1 MATGGGEMTL
11 VFAFPVLERLA
22 NPDDAVEGSKAWS
35 DYVGVVADMEPPEL
49 KANLEQTGAEPDF
62 VSGEFGSAG
71 SIAAIR
77 QRFASDRH
85 VFVGTTDEHQNI
97 AEALGWEYLSVEQ
110 AAEKAGW
117 ALVDPENQ
125 PEPD

>member
-1 MATGGGEMTL
+1 MTL
-11 VFAFPVLERLA
+11 VFAFPALERLV
-22 NPDDAVEGSKAWS
+22 NPEDAVEGAKAWS

-49 KANLEQTGAEPDF
+49 KTHLEQTGAEPDF
-62 VSGEFGSAG
+62 VSGQFGSAG

-85 VFVGTTDEHQNI
+85 VFVGTTDEHQNL

-110 AAEKAGW
+110 AAEKAEW
-117 ALVDPENQ
+117 VLADPEDR
-125 PEPD
+125 PEPE